1 MVVRWRRER
10 LLAAGFASD
19 DATVLAATRDVDLH
33 ALLAL
38 VDRGC
43 PPHLARRILDP
54 VQPARSSP

>member
-1 MVVRWRRER
+1 MRWRRER

-19 DATVLAATRDVDLH
+19 DASVLAMTRDVDLH

-43 PPHLARRILDP
+43 PPHLARRILEP
-54 VQPARSSP
+54 IRTGGPLP

>member
-1 MVVRWRRER
+1 VRWRRER

-54 VQPARSSP
+54 VKPARSSP